1 MANHFSVKKKKK
13 EKGGIDKEGERRTSL
28 PPFSLFNLGY
38 QETTLPFLLDEKKK
52 KGGGGLMNFKLLHAL

>member
-52 KGGGGLMNFKLLHAL
+52 KEGGD